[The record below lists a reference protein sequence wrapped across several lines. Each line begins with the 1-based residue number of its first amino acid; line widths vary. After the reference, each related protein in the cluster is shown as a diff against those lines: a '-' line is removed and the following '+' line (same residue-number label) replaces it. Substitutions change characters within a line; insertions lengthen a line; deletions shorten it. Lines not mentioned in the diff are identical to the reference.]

1 MSRATI
7 RAARAPARKIPDHLV
22 TADRLAAA
30 DRAPGRAVVPQVAGL
45 VAVVAAVVAAGLGA
59 AVIEIGKGMR

>member
-1 MSRATI
+1 M
-7 RAARAPARKIPDHLV
+7 

-45 VAVVAAVVAAGLGA
+45 VAVVAAGLGA